1 MANPYER
8 KMMQQP
14 VSDIRVDT
22 YPTEYPLQMANG
34 EIVLASLP
42 DQHERCVDC
51 PYRTSEYRS
60 AVCPKA
66 DTCFFAWLA
75 EQADQAGNP
84 ETLYVDQ
91 PLTPLGM

>member
-22 YPTEYPLQMANG
+22 YPTEMADG
-34 EIVLASLP
+34 EIVWASLP

-51 PYRTSEYRS
+51 LYGTSEYRS

-66 DTCFFAWLA
+66 DTCLFAWLA
-75 EQADQAGNP
+75 EQADQAGDP

-91 PLTPLGM
+91 PLTPLGV